1 VQDWDRAVLV
11 GLLWVILQPKLFRL
25 SGMSVP
31 SSLHPSLHLMP
42 PSPYYPSLPYD
53 ILDFRHLLSVQAFV
67 AISIIVYISEA
78 YENLS
83 MI

>member
-1 VQDWDRAVLV
+1 
-11 GLLWVILQPKLFRL
+11 
-25 SGMSVP
+25 
-31 SSLHPSLHLMP
+31 MP
-42 PSPYYPSLPYD
+42 PSPCYPSLPYD